1 MPIGLPGCV
10 RNPVP
15 PPTVHQLNLMQNNS
29 AEGTFHPVA
38 DFFSVTQAVHFRCG
52 PQCSEECLVD
62 CVGGIGK
69 EPVNVLSELI
79 TMTLICI
86 KPLVGKVQGTIVEV
100 NNDICQL
107 VGTALESAST
117 PCLVSLDHG
126 ACVILLMHPVPK
138 RHRQSQ
144 PQPMDG
150 CLHNWLREP

>member
-1 MPIGLPGCV
+1 MHSRQSTERVC
-10 RNPVP
+10 
-15 PPTVHQLNLMQNNS
+15 LMRCTQTEKSNDTL
-29 AEGTFHPVA
+29 EHRV
-38 DFFSVTQAVHFRCG
+38 SVTEAVHFRCG

-69 EPVNVLSELI
+69 EPANVLSEVI
-79 TMTLICI
+79 TTTLICI
-86 KPLVGKVQGTIVEV
+86 KPLVGKVQGTPVEV